1 MQKPLLI
8 IISGPPCTGKTTLGR
23 RIANKFHLPFVNK
36 DSIKELLFDQ
46 LGWRDREWSKKLG
59 RATYTLLYYFLE
71 ILLQTRHSFI
81 VESNF
86 DSSIASQEFAELL
99 KKHGYEPLQILCQTE
114 GATLFQRFKERS
126 GSGERH
132 PGHVD
137 NLMYEEVQPVLLK
150 GKTDPLEIGGTVMLV
165 DTTDFEKIDYEGLYE
180 AMRSLGI

>member
-23 RIANKFHLPFVNK
+23 RMANEFHLPFVNK

-46 LGWRDREWSKKLG
+46 LSWQDREWSKKLG
-59 RATYTLLYYFLE
+59 RATYTLLFYFLE
-71 ILLQTRHSFI
+71 ILFQTGHSFI

-86 DSSIASQEFAELL
+86 DPLIASKEFGELL
-99 KKHGYEPLQILCQTE
+99 RKYNYEPLQILCQTE
-114 GATLFQRFKERS
+114 GAMLFQRFKARS
-126 GSGERH
+126 ESSERH

-150 GKTDPLEIGGTVMLV
+150 GKADPLEIGGTVLVV

-180 AMRSLGI
+180 AMRPSGE